1 MTDPGASDRRDPEG
15 SVPRYPPPQYPPP
28 SASQQGMPPPP
39 PQPVNVPPQPA
50 YYPAAPVY
58 QQTQAQV
65 TAPSAHWPLSIV
77 AVVMCWIV
85 GVVAIYFSYQV
96 GERARAGNLAGAAQ
110 ASKMARLW
118 AWIAIGIGVLVILAY
133 LGSTQSSSGY

>member
-1 MTDPGASDRRDPEG
+1 MTDPGAGDRRDPEG

-28 SASQQGMPPPP
+28 PAAQQGFTPPP
-39 PQPVNVPPQPA
+39 PQPGKLPPQPA
-50 YYPAAPVY
+50 Y
-58 QQTQAQV
+58 QQPQAQV

-77 AVVMCWIV
+77 AVVLCWIV
-85 GVVAIYFSYQV
+85 GVVAVYFSFQV

-118 AWIAIGIGVLVILAY
+118 AWIAIGVGVLIILAY
-133 LGSTQSSSGY
+133 LGSTRSSSGSSSGY